1 MCELWIKKNCPKY
14 WSFCMLSYSINFLW
28 VFQFSK
34 GYSDIHT
41 KHESSVFCGTA
52 VCLIEMAVRSYFY
65 LIYPVGFRDWDVV
78 TTEMSE
84 ATAIVEDGGE
94 VREVA
99 VQIEILCVG
108 PTAGPPIVL
117 MTLNITNLISQK
129 PWTNLNRVS
138 KRVTRYLKGS
148 CYAFSL
154 FEF

>member
-1 MCELWIKKNCPKY
+1 MFDRNGC
-14 WSFCMLSYSINFLW
+14 
-28 VFQFSK
+28 
-34 GYSDIHT
+34 
-41 KHESSVFCGTA
+41 A
-52 VCLIEMAVRSYFY
+52 FY
-65 LIYPVGFRDWDVV
+65 LIYPVGLGDWDVV

-94 VREVA
+94 IREVA

-129 PWTNLNRVS
+129 SWTNLNRVS

-148 CYAFSL
+148 YYAFSL
-154 FEF
+154 YEF